1 MSFSG
6 SIDRSWIQ
14 TILACPCCRAELAEA
29 PGMLHCSRCDAEFKQ
44 SSDLWVNL
52 YPEEPTEADVV
63 AWRHRQD
70 EMHGWYR
77 KLVSDRDHAVG
88 CFHRDYW
95 PFATV
100 LQGLSGCV
108 LDLGGGIGVTRH
120 FLTAAKHYVVLD
132 PGLDWFSADWTTL
145 SGEFP
150 CLSSFPCF
158 VHGVGEQ
165 LPFHNCSFNAV
176 VALWSLNHVRDPAA
190 VLSEVHRVLMPS
202 GRFIAVLEDMI
213 PRWRDTLL
221 PSRRYSGEALWHAV
235 LPSRRHSLITDVG
248 VRACSSVKRGSPPA
262 ASNGDYN
269 PTIYAYASRIS
280 QPGLT
285 VGSRLSIASGSPG
298 IFRSNLHGPSERR
311 LNHSSPTVPS
321 RRARVGR
328 PSYLRHWAGI

>member
-132 PGLDWFSADWTTL
+132 PGLDWFLADWTTL
-145 SGEFP
+145 SEEFP

-235 LPSRRHSLITDVG
+235 LPSRRSFTYNG
-248 VRACSSVKRGSPPA
+248 RWRPGMFVRKAWFAACGEQRPLQPDHLRIREQDIATWIDGRLEVKRREWVA
-262 ASNGDYN
+262 RY
-269 PTIYAYASRIS
+269 
-280 QPGLT
+280 
-285 VGSRLSIASGSPG
+285 LSLEFA
-298 IFRSNLHGPSERR
+298 RSERAATK
-311 LNHSSPTVPS
+311 P
-321 RRARVGR
+321 
-328 PSYLRHWAGI
+328 